1 MIYHSDDAY
10 MENYMALAVS
20 ILENCPPDVAFRRLY
35 GSEKKRKIR
44 NHWAEEHIRDS
55 SRDEEQRYDMAGSL

>member
-20 ILENCPPDVAFRRLY
+20 ILGNCPPDVAFRRLY

-44 NHWAEEHIRDS
+44 NH
-55 SRDEEQRYDMAGSL
+55 